1 MKKILFLFVLTALTT
16 LSLHAQ
22 SIKWGIRAGVSTAD
36 VTPKDLLPIV
46 FDNNSSIKVS
56 DASYGFHGGLWF
68 RATIADFMIQPE
80 LVLNTSNVTYTLKA
94 PGLLD
99 TLAKESFLKLDLP
112 IMLGFKLGSV
122 RIMGGP
128 VGHLHLNSSN
138 ELTDFSSYTT
148 KFDALKWG
156 WQAGIGF
163 DLGRVGFDLR
173 YEGNFNNFG
182 DHIMLG
188 GQARE
193 FSKSPSRTIASLAFS
208 F

>member
-1 MKKILFLFVLTALTT
+1 MKKILFYLAFSVLST
-16 LSLHAQ
+16 LSLNAQ
-22 SIKWGIRAGVSTAD
+22 SIKWGVRAGVSTAD
-36 VTPKDLLPIV
+36 VNPSDLNPIT
-46 FDNNSSIKVS
+46 FNNNSSLKVS

-68 RATIADFMIQPE
+68 RATIAGFMIQPE
-80 LVLNTSNVTYTLKA
+80 LLLNTNSVTYTLKA
-94 PGLLD
+94 PNLLD
-99 TLAKESFLKLDLP
+99 SIAKESFLKLDLP

-138 ELTDFSSYTT
+138 ELTDFSSYST

-163 DLGRVGFDLR
+163 DLGRIGFDLR
-173 YEGNFNNFG
+173 YEGNFNKFG
-182 DHIMLG
+182 DHIILG
-188 GQARE
+188 GQPRE
-193 FSKSPSRTIASLAFS
+193 FSNSPSRMIASLAFN